1 MFLFPFQ
8 LLVLSVFLKKIFTPL
23 TELHRTALIKEHRTF
38 CLYPRHGLLAG
49 GGLPAVMASQ
59 TSETARSRGR
69 YRVFSSAGPKG
80 FPYRY
85 TVHGDTGS
93 NLPSPSSMA
102 DSGLS
107 RSILIIRWP
116 SVPAC
121 SPQRQRYP
129 YQTHSCRW
137 HQRPGGKRYIR
148 HTKHSPQQK
157 IAQAASHGQKNA
169 DSTEIGYTDAIK

>member
-1 MFLFPFQ
+1 MRRKSCAGRSIFLLRMAARSLPCRVPSLNRRTGGFDFH
-8 LLVLSVFLKKIFTPL
+8 
-23 TELHRTALIKEHRTF
+23 HRTS
-38 CLYPRHGLLAG
+38 G
-49 GGLPAVMASQ
+49 AS
-59 TSETARSRGR
+59 S
-69 YRVFSSAGPKG
+69 
-80 FPYRY
+80 
-85 TVHGDTGS
+85 
-93 NLPSPSSMA
+93 PSPSSMA

>member
-1 MFLFPFQ
+1 MRANPLKNM
-8 LLVLSVFLKKIFTPL
+8 VLSTNMQVKMQVKPPTRRNPD
-23 TELHRTALIKEHRTF
+23 
-38 CLYPRHGLLAG
+38 
-49 GGLPAVMASQ
+49 
-59 TSETARSRGR
+59 RGAFVV
-69 YRVFSSAGPKG
+69 YYSV
-80 FPYRY
+80 
-85 TVHGDTGS
+85 
-93 NLPSPSSMA
+93 LPSCFKARLMPVAARPYFRRFVTNAFICGRFWVIPFGGNQFICGHSV
-102 DSGLS
+102 
-107 RSILIIRWP
+107 RIIRWP

>member
-1 MFLFPFQ
+1 MLKGLRAVLFVLFPFQ

-59 TSETARSRGR
+59 TSETARSHGR

-93 NLPSPSSMA
+93 NLPPQSKFMLLFASSVDKTA
-102 DSGLS
+102 LS
-107 RSILIIRWP
+107 VNRMQL
-116 SVPAC
+116 SVI
-121 SPQRQRYP
+121 
-129 YQTHSCRW
+129 TL
-137 HQRPGGKRYIR
+137 
-148 HTKHSPQQK
+148 
-157 IAQAASHGQKNA
+157 
-169 DSTEIGYTDAIK
+169 

>member
-1 MFLFPFQ
+1 M
-8 LLVLSVFLKKIFTPL
+8 LSVFLKKIFTPL

-93 NLPSPSSMA
+93 NLPPQSKFMLLFASSVDKTA
-102 DSGLS
+102 LS
-107 RSILIIRWP
+107 VNRMQL
-116 SVPAC
+116 SVI
-121 SPQRQRYP
+121 
-129 YQTHSCRW
+129 TL
-137 HQRPGGKRYIR
+137 
-148 HTKHSPQQK
+148 
-157 IAQAASHGQKNA
+157 
-169 DSTEIGYTDAIK
+169 